1 VTLRIPARLAAPEPG
16 WVTSADVIVVG
27 SGIAGLT
34 AALRL
39 RQRVDRV
46 LLVTKTVLPEGST
59 QWAQGGIAAAL
70 DPADSPEEHLHDTLL
85 AGAGVCDQEAVRILV
100 SEGPSRVRELVA
112 LGAEFDRGPDGKIS
126 LTREGGHRRDR
137 IAHAGGDAT
146 GKEISRALI
155 AALDAVLD
163 DPGIEVLE
171 HALVVDLLQDSDA
184 RVCGVTLHV
193 IGEGQ
198 LDGVGAARARAVVL
212 ATGGIGQVY
221 SATTNPSVATG
232 DGLASA
238 LRAGAVISDL
248 EFVQFHPTVLWL
260 GEGSSGQQPLIS
272 EAVRGEG
279 AFLVDGDG
287 VRFMNGVHELADL
300 APRDVVAR
308 AIVARMAQTGADHVF
323 LDARH
328 LGKEF
333 LEQRFPSILARCRE
347 LGFDPVSELLPV
359 APAQHYASGGV
370 HTDHVGRTS
379 LAGLYACGE
388 VSCTGVHGANRL
400 ASNSLLEGLVFAHRI
415 ADDIAAR
422 LAAGDLSPTEAT
434 VPAQDRT
441 LVARKER
448 TEIQRA
454 MTLGTGAVRS
464 ADSMSRA
471 SKTLQMIA
479 DSVQETTADPHSW
492 ETSNLLHVGQLLS
505 AVAALREE
513 TRGGHVRSDF
523 TDRDDV
529 RWLENTHAVR
539 ERDGSISV
547 SFHPVSAP
555 VPQPGHARG
564 RWPRRSPSD
573 VGTAFPLQR
582 AAVIVKGALDED
594 LGGFP
599 GLDVTSSATISA
611 TQSSVAHVVAR
622 ADGVVAGL
630 PLISLVFHAVS
641 ERFGNTEVAVE
652 LLRQDGEAVRRGDVI
667 GILRGP
673 TRAILVGERT
683 MLNLICRLSGVATR
697 TRRWADVLEGTGAMV
712 LDTRKT
718 TPGLRALEKYA
729 VRCGGGT
736 NKRMGLYDVAMVKD
750 NHKLAAG
757 SVSAAFEAVHRDFPA
772 ADIQVEVTTTA
783 EALEAVAV
791 GARFLLCDNMSV
803 EMIRTT
809 VEAVRSTAEQVEIE
823 ATGGL
828 TLDVARAYAETGVD
842 YLSVGELT
850 HSSPILDIALD
861 LVHDKF

>member
-1 VTLRIPARLAAPEPG
+1 MSLRIPARLSGPKPG

-46 LLVTKTVLPEGST
+46 LLVTKTLLPEGST

-70 DPADSPEEHLHDTLL
+70 DPADSPGEHLHDTLV
-85 AGAGVCDQEAVRILV
+85 AGAGLCDPEAVRILV
-100 SEGPSRVRELVA
+100 SEGPARVRELVG
-112 LGAEFDRGPDGKIS
+112 LGAEFDRGPDGAIS
-126 LTREGGHRRDR
+126 LTREGGHHRDR

-155 AALDAVLD
+155 AALHAVKD

-171 HALVVDLLQDSDA
+171 HALVVDLLQDRAA

-198 LDGVGAARARAVVL
+198 IDGVGAARSRAVVF

-232 DGLASA
+232 DGLAAA
-238 LRAGAVISDL
+238 LRAGAVIADL

-287 VRFMNGVHELADL
+287 VRFMQGVHELADL

-308 AIVARMAQTGADHVF
+308 AIVARMARSGADHVY

-328 LGKEF
+328 LGKDF
-333 LEQRFPSILARCRE
+333 LEARFPSIVASCRE

-370 HTDHVGRTS
+370 LTDLSGRAS
-379 LAGLYACGE
+379 LDGLYACGE

-415 ADDIAAR
+415 ADDITAR
-422 LAAGDLSPTEAT
+422 LSAGDLTPGEPLVHGHDS
-434 VPAQDRT
+434 T
-441 LVARKER
+441 LVAAKER
-448 TEIQRA
+448 TAIQRA
-454 MTLGTGAVRS
+454 MTLGAGVVRS
-464 ADSMSRA
+464 ADSMARA
-471 SKTLQMIA
+471 AKTLEAIA
-479 DSVQETTADPHSW
+479 DDAQGTTADPDAW
-492 ETSNLLHVGQLLS
+492 ETSNLLHVGQLLT
-505 AVAALREE
+505 AVATLREE
-513 TRGGHVRSDF
+513 TRGGHIRSDF
-523 TDRDDV
+523 TGRDDAH
-529 RWLENTHAVR
+529 WLGHTHAVR
-539 ERDGSISV
+539 ETDGSITT
-547 SFHPVSAP
+547 SFHPVIAP
-555 VPQPGHARG
+555 DLASRPKPDPV
-564 RWPRRSPSD
+564 
-573 VGTAFPLQR
+573 VNAFPESR
-582 AAVIVKGALDED
+582 AQMVVDGALDED

-599 GLDVTSSATISA
+599 GLDVTSSATIPA
-611 TQSSVAHVVAR
+611 AQRTTAHIVAR
-622 ADGVVAGL
+622 ADGVVAGI
-630 PLISLVFHAVS
+630 PLISLVFRAVTARLGSS
-641 ERFGNTEVAVE
+641 EVDVE
-652 LLRQDGEAVRRGDVI
+652 LHRQDGETVRRGDVI
-667 GILRGP
+667 GILRGS
-673 TRAILVGERT
+673 TRATLVGERT
-683 MLNLICRLSGVATR
+683 LLNLLSRLSGVATH
-697 TRRWADVLEGTGAMV
+697 TRAWADALEGTGAMV

-736 NKRMGLYDVAMVKD
+736 NKRMGLYDVAMIKD

-757 SVSAAFEAVHRDFPA
+757 SVSAAFEAVHRRFPA
-772 ADIQVEVTTTA
+772 VDIQAEVTSTA
-783 EALEAVAV
+783 EALEAVAA

-803 EMIRTT
+803 ALLRST
-809 VEAVRSTAEQVEIE
+809 VEAVRGTGQQVEIE

-828 TLDVARAYAETGVD
+828 TLAGARAYAATGVD
-842 YLSVGELT
+842 FLSVGALT
-850 HSSPILDIALD
+850 HSSPVLDIALD
-861 LVHDKF
+861 LVSD